1 MGRSR
6 PVWDP
11 VGFAVHYCLKSFTC
25 NIYGPPRKRC
35 KQKTYG
41 QAKPFRCNTYRK
53 HGGGLRPLQRATRRS
68 YLAAALKPFPFILLR
83 TLLHRAKSQPLYF
96 QAFPHSLPKNTRG
109 GGTSSFS
116 IEAPSQLWDGTFPS
130 VPLRRKAFGATIC
143 KGTGFL
149 HHPGKQLRSPRCLR
163 LRERTSGTVYR
174 RSRSQVVPGS
184 GVLTRV
190 SGFVLTNPEQVKRTD
205 QQGGSSTHLI
215 KDAGK
220 TRAGKAGSVRL
231 G

>member
-1 MGRSR
+1 MQ
-6 PVWDP
+6 
-11 VGFAVHYCLKSFTC
+11 HL
-25 NIYGPPRKRC
+25 
-35 KQKTYG
+35 QKT
-41 QAKPFRCNTYRK
+41 
-53 HGGGLRPLQRATRRS
+53 RRVGCLLCS
-68 YLAAALKPFPFILLR
+68 EPLAALILLLR
-83 TLLHRAKSQPLYF
+83 SSPFLSYSCALFGTAQKSTPLF
-96 QAFPHSLPKNTRG
+96 
-109 GGTSSFS
+109 SSASELFAQKHPGWGYLKLFNRSS
-116 IEAPSQLWDGTFPS
+116 IAVVGRTFPS
-130 VPLRRKAFGATIC
+130 VPLRRKAFDATIC

-163 LRERTSGTVYR
+163 LRERTSGTVHR

-190 SGFVLTNPEQVKRTD
+190 SGFVLTNPEQVKRTE

-215 KDAGK
+215 KDAGR